1 MPNFEEVECAVCH
14 SKNRFEVS
22 KKGQHNI
29 PLSLV
34 LCKDCGLGYLN
45 PRWDAESYFNFY
57 SNEYDSYYR
66 PSLVSEINTKDPGN
80 SPIIHRLRTNKLLPT
95 DFTNVLDIG
104 SGAGESLLNVQKLFP
119 NANLFAIEPSEES
132 QKNLTDNGI
141 KVISND
147 ANSDWEK
154 GSEGKYSLIILRH
167 VLEHFLNPL
176 EVLKKM
182 HRSLSEDGLL
192 YIAVPNNLLPTK
204 NLESK
209 WFRVVH
215 TYYFNKYSL
224 KNILHKSGL
233 ETIVMQ
239 EGDEINQHELFTI
252 VKKSNVNLE
261 LEISSNN
268 YEEQKQVFED
278 GLKNDKK
285 SLNVLKSTLLNILGK
300 S

>member
-1 MPNFEEVECAVCH
+1 MPKFEDVECAVCS

-29 PLSLV
+29 PLNLV
-34 LCKDCGLGYLN
+34 LCKACGLGYLN
-45 PRWDAESYFNFY
+45 PRWNAESYFDFY

-66 PSLVSEINTKDPGN
+66 PALISEINTKDPEN
-80 SPIIHRLRTNKLLPT
+80 NPIIHRLRINNLLPT

-104 SGAGESLLNVQKLFP
+104 SGAGENILNVQKLFP

-141 KVISND
+141 KVISTD

-154 GSEGKYSLIILRH
+154 GNEGKYSLIILRH
-167 VLEHFLNPL
+167 VLEHFLNPV
-176 EVLKKM
+176 EVLKKIQA
-182 HRSLSEDGLL
+182 SLSNDGLL
-192 YIAVPNNLLPTK
+192 YIAVPNNLRPTK

-224 KNILHKSGL
+224 TNILHKSGL
-233 ETIVMQ
+233 ESIIMK
-239 EGDEINQHELFTI
+239 EGDQLNQHELFTI
-252 VKKSNVNLE
+252 VKRSNKDLD
-261 LEISSNN
+261 LDISSNN
-268 YEEQKQVFED
+268 YEKQKQVFMD

-285 SLNVLKSTLLNILGK
+285 PLAILKSKLIKVLGK

>member
-1 MPNFEEVECAVCH
+1 M
-14 SKNRFEVS
+14 
-22 KKGQHNI
+22 
-29 PLSLV
+29 
-34 LCKDCGLGYLN
+34 
-45 PRWDAESYFNFY
+45 
-57 SNEYDSYYR
+57 
-66 PSLVSEINTKDPGN
+66 
-80 SPIIHRLRTNKLLPT
+80 
-95 DFTNVLDIG
+95 
-104 SGAGESLLNVQKLFP
+104 
-119 NANLFAIEPSEES
+119 FAIEPSEES

-239 EGDEINQHELFTI
+239 EGDELNQHELFTI

-300 S
+300 Y